1 MAKDYQLPT
10 KATKTIRHGG
20 TVAAHAR
27 PLCGHRPAGVFVSF
41 V

>member
-10 KATKTIRHGG
+10 KATKTIHHEG

-27 PLCGHRPAGVFVSF
+27 PLCGHRPAGASVSS